1 MFSPDYM
8 SIYQQYKAD
17 TDSVATWLA
26 NTAKAHS
33 YEAEASHGGAS
44 ADAAKKKKKND
55 ADGFIVRRS
64 FSQKLADSGAKRDH
78 RSDATH
84 SHFVE
89 VLEKVRGYLKPIMEA
104 GLFKPDDLDKKTD
117 VKTNHPAKGM
127 FDVLNVYTPSE
138 EFLNAPD
145 IMPTLEPET
154 QYTVEEEVTWEDAF
168 FAFAAL
174 LRDYDYLSQEIH
186 LLWKKYASGEL
197 DLAAVALATN
207 TAFEFA
213 HSMEADI
220 KKLMDEFGGTAIFA
234 HQCFDAACQAMGI
247 DKDMKGP
254 GTMHNLAVYDMGK
267 ILTINSMG
275 LSTAT

>member
-1 MFSPDYM
+1 MA
-8 SIYQQYKAD
+8 KHVAD
-17 TDSVATWLA
+17 TNAVEVPHK
-26 NTAKAHS
+26 TAIAL
-33 YEAEASHGGAS
+33 ERG
-44 ADAAKKKKKND
+44 
-55 ADGFIVRRS
+55 IWVRRS

-127 FDVLNVYTPSE
+127 FDVLNVYTSSE

-145 IMPTLEPET
+145 IMPTPEPET
-154 QYTVEEEVTWEDAF
+154 QYTVEEEVTREDAF

-174 LRDYDYLSQEIH
+174 LRDYDYFSQEIH
-186 LLWKKYASGEL
+186 SLWKKYASGEL
-197 DLAAVALATN
+197 DLAAVALATD

-234 HQCFDAACQAMGI
+234 HQYFDAACQAMGI

-254 GTMHNLAVYDMGK
+254 STMYNLAVYDMGK

>member
-44 ADAAKKKKKND
+44 ADAAKKKKKKGNENGKGPSRAKNKKKQEKQD
-55 ADGFIVRRS
+55 PNTRKYIIRVRDSLRLWLNMWLTPMPLKFLTRLLLLWKEAS
-64 FSQKLADSGAKRDH
+64 VKLADSGAKRDH

-145 IMPTLEPET
+145 ITPTPEPET

-186 LLWKKYASGEL
+186 SLWKNMGL
-197 DLAAVALATN
+197 
-207 TAFEFA
+207 
-213 HSMEADI
+213 
-220 KKLMDEFGGTAIFA
+220 
-234 HQCFDAACQAMGI
+234 FDSYVKHNHDVI
-247 DKDMKGP
+247 LP
-254 GTMHNLAVYDMGK
+254 GTYNGAFG
-267 ILTINSMG
+267 
-275 LSTAT
+275 